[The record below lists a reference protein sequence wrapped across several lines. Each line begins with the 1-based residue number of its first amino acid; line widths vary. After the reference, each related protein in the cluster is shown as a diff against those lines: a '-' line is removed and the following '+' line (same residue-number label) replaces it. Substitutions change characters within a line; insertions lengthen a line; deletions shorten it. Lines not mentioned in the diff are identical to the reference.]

1 MDETLSWGPHISEVS
16 GKVAEVLAVL
26 RRLKPLCPGGFSLP
40 QFTNHWVCLILII
53 VVLSGE
59 ILNRAAPTITGTG
72 WDVRSPQIL
81 CDYLHDEPRRQENK
95 PIKNINVQN
104 SEQVSTRIHIRK
116 IFLHQF
122 HPFTDIICGAGNT
135 ISSFQDHTVRYL
147 RRVSGIGVLS
157 YGIVCRS
164 RLSRPLV

>member
-1 MDETLSWGPHISEVS
+1 MDEPLSWGTHISEVS
-16 GKVAEVLAVL
+16 GKVAKVPAVL

-104 SEQVSTRIHIRK
+104 SEQAKYPNIYPINFPKPVPSIHRHNLRIWQHNLFVPRPYIE
-116 IFLHQF
+116 FL
-122 HPFTDIICGAGNT
+122 
-135 ISSFQDHTVRYL
+135 V
-147 RRVSGIGVLS
+147 
-157 YGIVCRS
+157 
-164 RLSRPLV
+164 

>member
-1 MDETLSWGPHISEVS
+1 MFSRLSIFSRRPDTKSPWSFLNYIFRKSQNYKCLGVWVDETLSWGTHISEVS
-16 GKVAEVLAVL
+16 GKVAKVLAVL
-26 RRLKPLCPGGFSLP
+26 RRLKPLCPGGLSLP

-95 PIKNINVQN
+95 PIKNITVQN
-104 SEQVSTRIHIRK
+104 SEQASTRIYIR
-116 IFLHQF
+116 
-122 HPFTDIICGAGNT
+122 
-135 ISSFQDHTVRYL
+135 
-147 RRVSGIGVLS
+147 
-157 YGIVCRS
+157 
-164 RLSRPLV
+164 